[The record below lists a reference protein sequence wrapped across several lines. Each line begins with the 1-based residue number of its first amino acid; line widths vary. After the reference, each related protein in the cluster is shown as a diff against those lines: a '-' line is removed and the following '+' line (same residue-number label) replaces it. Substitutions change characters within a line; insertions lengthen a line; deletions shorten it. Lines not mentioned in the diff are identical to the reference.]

1 MEEFK
6 NIDEEVDKTETDL
19 DTTFLVQKCYYKIL
33 IENEIK
39 KNYENCLKLAF
50 KAKQTFENET
60 VFNYFIALNQFKLGM
75 ESAKNS
81 EELARSYLSDSK
93 NNFEKYSVS
102 QKDKTKK
109 LLNSYFVLG
118 KIHQLEAEYELKNEE
133 IKKRKCFVA
142 ADYFKKVIAS
152 LNILDKIGNERSEIF
167 ESNEYKAKTVRFHY
181 AESLFNIKESK
192 QAEIELIEL
201 YKDCLKA
208 RENETKT
215 SNSFAFKHLKSL
227 NFLQSIKTINK
238 ENIF

>member
-81 EELARSYLSDSK
+81 EELARSYLRDSK
-93 NNFEKYSVS
+93 NNFVKNT
-102 QKDKTKK
+102 QFLKK
-109 LLNSYFVLG
+109 I
-118 KIHQLEAEYELKNEE
+118 KLKN
-133 IKKRKCFVA
+133 
-142 ADYFKKVIAS
+142 Y
-152 LNILDKIGNERSEIF
+152 
-167 ESNEYKAKTVRFHY
+167 
-181 AESLFNIKESK
+181 
-192 QAEIELIEL
+192 
-201 YKDCLKA
+201 
-208 RENETKT
+208 
-215 SNSFAFKHLKSL
+215 
-227 NFLQSIKTINK
+227 
-238 ENIF
+238 